1 MIPTVTACRTD
12 LIWLKD
18 ANYFGEQLWS
28 TAISLANELNDGE
41 CGLSDGSVEG
51 DWRLPTKE
59 DLQGLGTDQP
69 VTFRRFLGFL
79 QFLGQP
85 PAHLL

>member
-18 ANYFGEQLWS
+18 ANCFGEQLWS

-59 DLQGLGTDQP
+59 DLQGLGTDPP
-69 VTFRRFLGFL
+69 VTF
-79 QFLGQP
+79 
-85 PAHLL
+85 